1 MPHAIIPPP
10 APSHPPPWPLIAI
23 PAADAGVPAPHA
35 VCSQH
40 TGYVS
45 ESSQMRDDLL
55 LRCHVAPFAKPIS
68 EREWLRGATRMWD
81 LVRKSS
87 NVADYNRSLQKLHYY
102 Q

>member
-1 MPHAIIPPP
+1 M
-10 APSHPPPWPLIAI
+10 
-23 PAADAGVPAPHA
+23 
-35 VCSQH
+35 CSQH